1 MYPILA
7 AAKKSAKYGKV
18 YLNDD
23 VLKIN
28 GTEYT
33 SETLGK
39 LPGELHPSHFSIKQN
54 EHWTVFGG
62 IHSRFNFLSNFY
74 HDAITYDNIPINDVE
89 HAYQY
94 AKARKFDD
102 VDTSERILSARTPSD
117 AKRIGASVQGFKA
130 KVWDKAREDVMLK
143 LLRIKFAPGSDM
155 ATKLVA
161 TAGKSLAEAGQSVT
175 YSIGMSLNDRD
186 LFKTEKWT
194 KNMLGKLLM
203 KVREELL

>member
-1 MYPILA
+1 M
-7 AAKKSAKYGKV
+7 
-18 YLNDD
+18 
-23 VLKIN
+23 
-28 GTEYT
+28 
-33 SETLGK
+33 
-39 LPGELHPSHFSIKQN
+39 
-54 EHWTVFGG
+54 FGG

-74 HDAITYDNIPINDVE
+74 HDTITYENIPFDDIE

-117 AKRIGASVQGFKA
+117 AKRIGASVHGFKP
-130 KVWDKAREDVMLK
+130 KVWDKVREDVMLK

-175 YSIGMSLNDRD
+175 FSIGMSLNNRD
-186 LFKTEKWT
+186 LFKTDKWT
-194 KNMLGKLLM
+194 KNVLGKLFM
-203 KVREELL
+203 KVREELS